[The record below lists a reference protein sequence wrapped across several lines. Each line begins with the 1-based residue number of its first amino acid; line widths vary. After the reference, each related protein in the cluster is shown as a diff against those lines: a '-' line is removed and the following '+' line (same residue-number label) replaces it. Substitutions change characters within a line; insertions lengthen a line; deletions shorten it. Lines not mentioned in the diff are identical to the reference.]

1 MRLAVPADQLTLSTS
16 VFADALSG
24 GPTRL
29 PVT

>member
-1 MRLAVPADQLTLSTS
+1 MRLAVPADQLTLSTG